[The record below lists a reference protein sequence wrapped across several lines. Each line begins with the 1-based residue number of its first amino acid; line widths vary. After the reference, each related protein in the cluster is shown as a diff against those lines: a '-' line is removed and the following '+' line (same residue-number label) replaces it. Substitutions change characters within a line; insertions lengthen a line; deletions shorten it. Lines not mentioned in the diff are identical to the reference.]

1 MRDLDAD
8 FARLRDDISGKVV
21 GPPVPELAARGRRRT
36 RRRIVSAGVAA
47 AVAAI
52 GFFAVQDDHGTRK
65 PPVVSTIS
73 PGPVRTHF
81 KPAGSYIAV
90 RPAPVTSQDLI
101 LGASSKDPSADEEYS
116 LNVPVCGQVLGSKA
130 RPKGLASSLSLES
143 GPEASILEPDYLVR
157 GEQILTFEDEKSAD
171 RLMRQLSGD
180 RSCGLAINQIDLGD
194 EAFSV
199 TSRTQEAKVDERRAV
214 VVREHTAIAIYWD
227 RHSYPVSGATKPAL
241 ATLAE
246 HEANARTMAARLCA
260 LGYCADPV
268 YVPVPPGKT
277 LIYWSAAKEGTG
289 RPRWSGI
296 SAPGKGEEAI
306 DQPSRARDGV
316 PTAYSLVFLADPAG
330 GAYRTETLLVGADE
344 AAAKLVLNKMVE
356 ESRRSETAP
365 HTQAKAE
372 RLDIGDEAWHFYHR
386 YDDGEFDASTV
397 NTVVVRQGSVIAIYA
412 DKAGSDQPPL
422 VQVSQHVR
430 DARTISARLRALGY

>member
-1 MRDLDAD
+1 LSVR
-8 FARLRDDISGKVV
+8 S
-21 GPPVPELAARGRRRT
+21 RRA
-36 RRRIVSAGVAA
+36 SYSH

-52 GFFAVQDDHGTRK
+52 GFFVVQDDHGTRK

-73 PGPVRTHF
+73 PGPVRTYF

-101 LGASSKDPSADEEYS
+101 LGASSKDPSADEEYI
-116 LNVPVCGQVLGSKA
+116 LNVPVCGQGPGYKP

-143 GPEASILEPDYLVR
+143 GPEESALEPDYLIR
-157 GEQILTFEDEKSAD
+157 GEQILTFEDEESAD

-180 RSCGLAINQIDLGD
+180 RSCGLAINQISLGD

-199 TSRTQEAKVDERRAV
+199 TSRTKEAKIDERRAV
-214 VVREHTAIAIYWD
+214 IVRERTAIAIYWD
-227 RHSYPVSGATKPAL
+227 RHIYPESGATKPAL

-268 YVPVPPGKT
+268 YRPVPPGKT

-289 RPRWSGI
+289 RPRWTGI
-296 SAPGKGEEAI
+296 SAPGKGDAV
-306 DQPSRARDGV
+306 DQPSRARDGA
-316 PTAYSLVFLADPAG
+316 PTAYGLLFLADPGG
-330 GAYRTETLLVGADE
+330 GAYRIETLLVGADE
-344 AAAKLVLNKMVE
+344 ATAELVLNKMVR
-356 ESRRSETAP
+356 ESRGSEMAA
-365 HTQAKAE
+365 HTQAKTE
-372 RLDIGDEAWHFYHR
+372 RLDIGDEAWHFYLR
-386 YDDGEFDASTV
+386 YDDGKFDASTV